1 MRLNSLKL
9 NWAHKGRRN
18 CRRPGRVAVSDAQ
31 SAPATT
37 TATTLLT
44 LGQLSTWSRPHLL
57 PYHLRLRRTTGSG
70 QTILGRDGWVTK
82 FWVPA
87 KGVHGGLKVP
97 DAALRQAVRGSR
109 AGGRRSC
116 QGRARRASVP
126 DAAL

>member
-1 MRLNSLKL
+1 MRLHSLKL

-87 KGVHGGLKVP
+87 KGVHGGLRSPMPRSEVL
-97 DAALRQAVRGSR
+97 AAAANELAAGSLTK
-109 AGGRRSC
+109 
-116 QGRARRASVP
+116 P
-126 DAAL
+126 E

>member
-1 MRLNSLKL
+1 MRLHSLKL

-44 LGQLSTWSRPHLL
+44 LGQLSTWSRPHLI

-70 QTILGRDGWVTK
+70 QTILGVEYAA
-82 FWVPA
+82 PA
-87 KGVHGGLKVP
+87 GACTTSRLVNAG
-97 DAALRQAVRGSR
+97 AA
-109 AGGRRSC
+109 
-116 QGRARRASVP
+116 
-126 DAAL
+126 